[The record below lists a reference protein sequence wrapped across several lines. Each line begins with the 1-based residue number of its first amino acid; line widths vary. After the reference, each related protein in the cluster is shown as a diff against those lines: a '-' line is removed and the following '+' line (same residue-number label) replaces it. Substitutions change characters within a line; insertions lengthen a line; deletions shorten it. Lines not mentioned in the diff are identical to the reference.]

1 MAVNPVNS
9 GNNYVSVVQ
18 PQPQSH
24 SERVAERENDADR
37 DDGSKVATVNDQAKP
52 TVNTNGQTIG
62 LVINIK
68 A

>member
-1 MAVNPVNS
+1 MPVNPVNS
-9 GNNYVSVVQ
+9 SSNYVSVVQ

-24 SERVAERENDADR
+24 AERVAETKNDADR
-37 DDGSKVATVNDQAKP
+37 DDASKAVNDQNKP

>member
-24 SERVAERENDADR
+24 AERVAEKENEGNKADA
-37 DDGSKVATVNDQAKP
+37 VNAPPKS
-52 TVNTNGQTIG
+52 TVNTSGETLG